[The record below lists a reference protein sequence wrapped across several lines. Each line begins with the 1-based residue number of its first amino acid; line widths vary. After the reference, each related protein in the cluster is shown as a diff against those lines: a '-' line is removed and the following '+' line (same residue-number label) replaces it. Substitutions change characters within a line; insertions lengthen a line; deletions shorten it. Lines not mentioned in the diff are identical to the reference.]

1 MSREDDF
8 EAIWTRIAK
17 ALEDI
22 SYSLSMMRSK

>member
-1 MSREDDF
+1 MNRED
-8 EAIWTRIAK
+8 EIMTVWERIAK

>member
-1 MSREDDF
+1 MSRE
-8 EAIWTRIAK
+8 EEIMTVWERIAK